1 MDLENHVM
9 NDRVNQM
16 VKSLKINKYP
26 LCVQQFRLACDAL
39 DETAGEDMI
48 TRRSKVQERILDGI
62 DIFMDDDELILGEGA
77 SKPFGIE
84 MSYEYGVWTR
94 DEVDSLKSE
103 IYTITPED
111 EEELYALN
119 DRFKSNSL
127 NDNLIGRIGKTLGE
141 NDRLW
146 PFMKSGVV
154 LPPWK
159 DRHGGSGGGYAM
171 SGMGL
176 GPGFFLVCVDYERI
190 LEEGAKGVIAE
201 AEQCLEDLRYDSV
214 DSIKKQLY
222 WEGIIRVFK
231 AWCRWAERYAD
242 LADEKAKEESD
253 PKRKAELE
261 AMAACCR
268 KVPYEAPET
277 FREAMQAY
285 WFTFLMACPSP
296 TTSLGRMDQLLYPF
310 YQNDIDAGIITED
323 EALELLEVFRCKI
336 MKINRVSG
344 QANRTKNSGMA
355 KWYNATIGGV
365 KADGS
370 DATNAL
376 TYLLLD
382 AAEETGL
389 SHHTLTLR
397 VHENT
402 PEELLRRAL
411 KVVRSG
417 VGMPAFVGD
426 KSFEAFFTKHGFSA
440 EDAHNYCM
448 TGCVDGN
455 LPAKTRTLQ
464 VTFFITL
471 QALDVFMHNGFCR
484 YTQEMVGVPGG
495 DVMAISSFEKFKEGF
510 FDEMKHLVGM
520 AAERQNVEL
529 IAEHDLFQNSF
540 ISALLEDGVACGH
553 DATDREMFFENACV
567 LGCVGGV
574 NTGDALAAVKK
585 LIFDEKKYT
594 MAQLIEAMD
603 ADWVGYEDMQ
613 QDFLGAPKYGNNI
626 DEVDTLVAEVYK
638 RFADDCRSN
647 KEAYGGTIIPN
658 AISISAHQP
667 GGSVTGATPDGRK
680 GGSVLADASLSPERG
695 FDKKGPLAVLA
706 SAMKVDVDDYQGTL
720 HNMKF
725 NPDALKTDSDLD
737 KLGGAIKTYLTHGA
751 KHIQFNVVSLD
762 DLRDAKEH
770 PEDHDDLVVR
780 VAGYSAYFVRL
791 TEPIQ
796 DEVIN
801 RTGFEEVQSF

>member
-16 VKSLKINKYP
+16 VKSLEINKYP

>member
-1 MDLENHVM
+1 
-9 NDRVNQM
+9 
-16 VKSLKINKYP
+16 
-26 LCVQQFRLACDAL
+26 
-39 DETAGEDMI
+39 
-48 TRRSKVQERILDGI
+48 
-62 DIFMDDDELILGEGA
+62 
-77 SKPFGIE
+77 
-84 MSYEYGVWTR
+84 
-94 DEVDSLKSE
+94 
-103 IYTITPED
+103 
-111 EEELYALN
+111 
-119 DRFKSNSL
+119 
-127 NDNLIGRIGKTLGE
+127 
-141 NDRLW
+141 
-146 PFMKSGVV
+146 
-154 LPPWK
+154 
-159 DRHGGSGGGYAM
+159 
-171 SGMGL
+171 
-176 GPGFFLVCVDYERI
+176 
-190 LEEGAKGVIAE
+190 
-201 AEQCLEDLRYDSV
+201 
-214 DSIKKQLY
+214 
-222 WEGIIRVFK
+222 
-231 AWCRWAERYAD
+231 
-242 LADEKAKEESD
+242 
-253 PKRKAELE
+253 
-261 AMAACCR
+261 MAACCR
-268 KVPYEAPET
+268 KVPYQAPET
-277 FREAMQAY
+277 FREALQAY

-310 YQNDIDAGIITED
+310 YKHDIEQGIITEE
-323 EALELLEVFRCKI
+323 EALELLEVFRCKV

-344 QANRTKNSGMA
+344 KANRTKNSGMA

-365 KADGS
+365 NEDGS

-382 AAEETGL
+382 AAEETAL
-389 SHHTLTLR
+389 PHHTLTLR

-402 PEELLRRAL
+402 PTALLVRAL

-417 VGMPAFVGD
+417 IGMPAFVGD
-426 KSFEAFFTKHGFSA
+426 KSYEAFFTKNGFTPQEA
-440 EDAHNYCM
+440 RDYCM

-464 VTFFITL
+464 VTFFIAL

-484 YTQEMVGVPGG
+484 YTQEMVGRPGG
-495 DVMAISSFEKFKEGF
+495 DVTSIQSFDEFKEGY
-510 FDEMKHLVGM
+510 FDEMKYLVGM

-553 DATDREMFFENACV
+553 DATDRQMFFENGCV

-585 LIFDEKKYT
+585 LVFDEKKYS
-594 MAQLIEAMD
+594 MAQLLEAID

-613 QDFLGAPKYGNNI
+613 RDFLNAPKYGNNI

-638 RFADDCRSN
+638 RFADDCHSY

-667 GGSVTGATPDGRK
+667 GGAVTGATPDGRK

-695 FDKKGPLAVLA
+695 FDKKGPLAVLQ

-725 NPDALKTDSDLD
+725 NPDALKTDSDLE
-737 KLGGAIKTYLTHGA
+737 KLGSAIKTYLTHGA
-751 KHIQFNVVSLD
+751 KHIQFNVVSKDELIA
-762 DLRDAKEH
+762 AKEH
-770 PEDHDDLVVR
+770 PEEHDDLVVR

-796 DEVIN
+796 DEVIS
-801 RTGFEEVQSF
+801 RTGFERV

>member
-1 MDLENHVM
+1 MDIENHTM
-9 NDRVNQM
+9 TDRVKRM
-16 VKSLKINKYP
+16 VKSLKVNKYP

-39 DETAGEDMI
+39 DATAGEDMI
-48 TRRSKVQERILDGI
+48 TRRSKVQESILDGI
-62 DIFMDDDELILGEGA
+62 DIFMDEDELILGEGA

-94 DEVDSLKSE
+94 DEVESLKSE
-103 IYTITPED
+103 VYTISPED
-111 EEELYALN
+111 EAELYALN

-127 NDNLIGRIGKTLGE
+127 NENLIGRMGKTLGE

-146 PFMKSGVV
+146 PFMKSGII

-190 LEEGAKGVIAE
+190 LQQGAKGVIEE
-201 AEQCLEDLRYDSV
+201 AQRCLENLRYDSV

-231 AWCRWAERYAD
+231 AWCRWAGRYAD
-242 LADEKAKEESD
+242 LAESKAAQEND
-253 PKRKAELE
+253 PRRKAELL

-268 KVPYEAPET
+268 KVPYQAPET
-277 FREAMQAY
+277 FREALQAY

-310 YQNDIDAGIITED
+310 YKHDIERGAITEE
-323 EALELLEVFRCKI
+323 EALELLEVFRCKV

-344 QANRTKNSGMA
+344 KANRTKNSGMA

-365 KADGS
+365 NEDGT

-382 AAEETGL
+382 AAEETAL
-389 SHHTLTLR
+389 PHHTLTLR

-402 PEELLRRAL
+402 PTDLLVRAL

-417 VGMPAFVGD
+417 IGMPAFVGD
-426 KSFEAFFTKHGFSA
+426 KSYEAFFTKNGFTPQEA
-440 EDAHNYCM
+440 RNYCM

-464 VTFFITL
+464 VTFFIAL
-471 QALDVFMHNGFCR
+471 QALDVYMHNGFCR
-484 YTQEMVGVPGG
+484 YTQEMVGRPGG
-495 DVMAISSFEKFKEGF
+495 DVTSIQSFDEFKEGY
-510 FDEMKHLVGM
+510 FDEMKYLVGM

-553 DATDREMFFENACV
+553 DATDRQMFFENGCV

-585 LIFDEKKYT
+585 LVFDEKKYT
-594 MAQLIEAMD
+594 MAELIEAID

-613 QDFLGAPKYGNNI
+613 KDFLDAPKYGNNI

-638 RFADDCRSN
+638 RFADDCHSY

-667 GGSVTGATPDGRK
+667 GGAVTGATPDGRK
-680 GGSVLADASLSPERG
+680 GGAVLADASLSPERG
-695 FDKKGPLAVLA
+695 FDKKGPLAVLQ

-725 NPDALKTDSDLD
+725 NPDALKTDSDLE

-751 KHIQFNVVSLD
+751 KHIQFNVVGKDELIA
-762 DLRDAKEH
+762 AKEH
-770 PEDHDDLVVR
+770 PEEHDDLVVR

-796 DEVIN
+796 DEVIS
-801 RTGFEEVQSF
+801 RTGFERV